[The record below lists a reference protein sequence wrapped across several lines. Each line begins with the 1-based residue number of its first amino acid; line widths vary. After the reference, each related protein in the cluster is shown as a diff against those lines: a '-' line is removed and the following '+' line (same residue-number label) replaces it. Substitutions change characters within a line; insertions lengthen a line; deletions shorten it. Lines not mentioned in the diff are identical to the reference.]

1 MLRGRKRKKMKILE
15 SMYSKIKTFDNFN
28 ITSKNQKAFNIARQ
42 LAERENFELENII
55 YIYGPTGS
63 GKSHLL
69 SAIGNAISIMEKY
82 NLIYTTAYDFVTN
95 IILAI
100 RESPEAQVTY
110 QNKLRSA
117 DILLID
123 DIQYLV
129 GRESVTETFFMIVD
143 YLVSGGKLVIITGD
157 TEPSNY
163 HLDER
168 LKRRLHREWS

>member
-1 MLRGRKRKKMKILE
+1 METLE
-15 SMYSKIKTFDNFN
+15 SMYSKNKTFDNFN
-28 ITSKNQKAFNIARQ
+28 VTSKNQKAFNIARQ

-55 YIYGPTGS
+55 YIYGSTGS

-69 SAIGNAISIMEKY
+69 SAIGNAVSKNMEKY
-82 NLIYTTAYDFVTN
+82 NLIYITAYDFVTN
-95 IILAI
+95 IILTI

-129 GRESVTETFFMIVD
+129 DRESSTETFFMIVD

-157 TEPSNY
+157 TEPGNY
-163 HLDER
+163 HLNER
-168 LKRRLHREWS
+168 LKRRLAQGMVIEII